1 MCCVYVLYVTEI
13 VNIVL
18 AADTEVNG
26 EVVNETD
33 PTEQDKTSGLVNGK
47 VWNLIM
53 HQSIYILSPHLPRPG
68 ALAGGGVTKL
78 QVKLK
83 LIK

>member
-53 HQSIYILSPHLPRPG
+53 HQSIYILGPHLPRPG
-68 ALAGGGVTKL
+68 AGGGITKL